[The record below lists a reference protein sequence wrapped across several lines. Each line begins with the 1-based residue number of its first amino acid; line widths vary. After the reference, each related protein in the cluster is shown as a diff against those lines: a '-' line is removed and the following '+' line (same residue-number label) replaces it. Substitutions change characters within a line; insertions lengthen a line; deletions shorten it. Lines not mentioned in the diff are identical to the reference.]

1 MDISLK
7 DFTLLFVGAAIS
19 FIISWLFFKLPYQPI
34 ASYYLEETNEFYY
47 ETQNGFNKKKYF
59 KRKVD
64 GFNKTKISIKD
75 FEKVKDNLVR
85 RVIDC

>member
-1 MDISLK
+1 MDILQKDIILLIIGALISL
-7 DFTLLFVGAAIS
+7 L
-19 FIISWLFFKLPYQPI
+19 ISWLFFKLPYQPI
-34 ASYYLEETNEFYY
+34 ASYSLKETNEFYY

-85 RVIDC
+85 RTIDF